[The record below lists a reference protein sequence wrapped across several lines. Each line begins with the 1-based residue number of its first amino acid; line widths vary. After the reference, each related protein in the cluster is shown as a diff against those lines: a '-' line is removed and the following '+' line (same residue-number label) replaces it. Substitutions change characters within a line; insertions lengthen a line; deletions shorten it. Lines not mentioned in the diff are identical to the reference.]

1 LREGCAVQACVL
13 KTGHVHL
20 LVTPAACGQVARM
33 MQSMGAALC
42 ALHQWSLSPYWHA
55 VGRYVSP
62 GTNVAER
69 CSAYRTHV
77 EQAITRDEL
86 NSIRLH
92 IQRIPTGRSASARP
106 SKRNYRVAPVP
117 PRSAGQGSLH
127 PLRKV
132 RTAPCFA

>member
-1 LREGCAVQACVL
+1 
-13 KTGHVHL
+13 
-20 LVTPAACGQVARM
+20 M
-33 MQSMGAALC
+33 
-42 ALHQWSLSPYWHA
+42 
-55 VGRYVSP
+55 SP

-132 RTAPCFA
+132 RTAPCFADPCFVCFDLMTTAVVYRGIQQASQTVTFPAECITRYHTRSLCRH